1 MTSTGN
7 PMLLRVLEVASMWL
21 KERCK
26 TALMA
31 VKTCSKGVLA
41 MCLGHGKSP
50 CFSEVTFLQSVGPDY
65 PVLVLPL
72 ADGREFLECA
82 F

>member
-1 MTSTGN
+1 VTSTGN

-31 VKTCSKGVLA
+31 VKTCSKAILA
-41 MCLGHGKSP
+41 HSLRHGKSP
-50 CFSEVTFLQSVGPDY
+50 YFLQVTFQQLVSPDY
-65 PVLVLPL
+65 TLLVLPCV
-72 ADGREFLECA
+72 DGQKFLECA
-82 F
+82 L